1 MTDEEATEAELP
13 LESAGSRLTRARETA
28 GLSRAQLA
36 GITKIP
42 ERHLLAIEA
51 GDFAALAAR
60 TYAVGFSRSYA
71 RAVGLDEGEI
81 VAQVRNELA
90 KLEPEARRSLP
101 AFEPGDPARLPG
113 RRLAWLAA
121 LAALLLVIGGF
132 AVWGSHYLPGGSL
145 PSLVPD
151 EPSVSATSQAAAPA
165 AASGG
170 GAVVFTALEPELWV
184 KFYDAAGNQLM
195 QKQMALGETYTVPA
209 DVPGPQLW
217 TARPQSLAITV
228 GGQAVPKLSDVQQ
241 TMKDVPVSAAALLA
255 RTAPAAIAAA
265 PASREAVPDVQQRQ
279 RSAPRPR
286 IQQTPASQPTV
297 VATPITAPVTEALAD
312 PAPAPVA
319 DR

>member
-1 MTDEEATEAELP
+1 MTDEEAIEAELP
-13 LESAGSRLTRARETA
+13 LESAGSRLTRAREAA
-28 GLSRAQLA
+28 GISRAQLA

-42 ERHLLAIEA
+42 ERHLCAIEA

-71 RAVGLDEGEI
+71 RAVGLDESEI
-81 VAQVRNELA
+81 VAQVRGELA
-90 KLEPEARRSLP
+90 KLEPETRRSLP

-121 LAALLLVIGGF
+121 LAALVVVVGGF

-145 PSLVPD
+145 PSLVSDAP
-151 EPSVSATSQAAAPA
+151 PAPATSAAPA
-165 AASGG
+165 PPAMPGNGS
-170 GAVVFTALEPELWV
+170 VVFTALEPDLWV

-209 DVPGPQLW
+209 DMPGVQLW
-217 TARPQSLAITV
+217 TARPQSLAITI

-241 TMKDVPVSAAALLA
+241 TMKDVPVSATALLA
-255 RTAPAAIAAA
+255 RPAAGAIVSMPPSGEAA
-265 PASREAVPDVQQRQ
+265 PVVQQRQ
-279 RSAPRPR
+279 RAAQRPR
-286 IQQTPASQPTV
+286 VQQSPAVQPTV
-297 VATPITAPVTEALAD
+297 EATPIAAPSAEALAD
-312 PAPAPVA
+312 PAPVPVA